1 MLLPENNAARPFT
14 RWAFQLPHFLKLL
27 EMGVYTMVHPYYAAD
42 DYDAWD
48 AKFMADNRKE
58 RIEND
63 IPWSLSQ
70 ASQPGY

>member
-1 MLLPENNAARPFT
+1 
-14 RWAFQLPHFLKLL
+14 
-27 EMGVYTMVHPYYAAD
+27 MGIYTMVYPYYAAE
-42 DYDAWD
+42 DYDAWI